1 MDAPVPAREARE
13 AQKTLLESLTALGS
27 AAFDP
32 NTPDRHTAQQQL
44 SDLLQR
50 TPTVSLLPA
59 LNVLI
64 QPGRVPDV
72 VRVEFVSQLA
82 LLPLRSDGVRATLE
96 FVFSVHPSNA
106 NSNASAPQ
114 KQGAQITLEALKM
127 ATRLLASPPVRANSV
142 DWFRGIAPQLLALL
156 DGHDGLELAKV
167 AAYVI
172 GFGILGRKSFGAP
185 GMPGWANFA
194 EPMLQCID
202 PTTSQTTS
210 PKPGQGTTDR
220 GSDSVID
227 LRRNATAVLVSED
240 TLAEGLRRLQTLV
253 ISHPNPGLTRRLLS
267 PVILPLWALSSW
279 SSASKKCE
287 EDYCLPARNLLKVYL
302 KISTAPDKAMP
313 IVRDL
318 LFEGSRDAGRQPQWQ
333 YQATDANENSI
344 CIVSAPSTP
353 PSAAEVLQTRWNE
366 IGPKSDALV
375 ELLSSIATDDED
387 ISSVFLDLFSRWLSS
402 KKPRRQPAKDFI
414 LVKEED
420 DNDDKLHGGSDS
432 NPLVDVLEGSMLQ
445 KMMEKFPEKLAG
457 RPNDILELVSGLL
470 NQVDEASLAEDETV
484 PLLMSLL
491 NLVVTAPGFRK
502 AKADATVVQ
511 SIEVSLGKISRV
523 SGTEDINETAQTAK
537 NLLLFLKYRDEIE
550 DPKGENRAGATSTI
564 SQQQI
569 EERKTYSLAISYIT
583 QADSPPPV
591 RSEGLNLLQGL
602 ILSNSSILDVPALLV
617 MMSSMLD
624 ENEDYVNLRV
634 IKIFT
639 VLADKH
645 PKSTTKELLDHYVDA
660 NEMKGVETRLRF
672 GEALLQVVQRLGATF
687 SGDTAKEVGQALL
700 EIAGRRGF
708 RPKTKAKQERE
719 QRMRDLKAKRKAPGG
734 DEIAEDD
741 EDIDIDDALLSDEE
755 RSRNEI
761 LGRIVDGWGS
771 KRGSE
776 DVRIRASALSIF
788 AFSLDVNIAGL
799 GATLASG
806 AVDLSLHVLT
816 MEPELEKAILR
827 RAAIVLILS
836 FVRALHDA
844 REAGRRLGFGLV
856 QQSQDDMLRIL
867 QYVADT
873 DEDGLVKQHAIDVIE
888 SLENWKLT
896 SLLAPASEG
905 SDTLSGVSSVG
916 GLAGLA
922 GLSIDPTN
930 IGTSTSSTSALPSR
944 QPQPPRPRIEEI
956 E

>member
-1 MDAPVPAREARE
+1 MDAPAPINEARE
-13 AQKTLLESLTALGS
+13 AQKTLLESLAALGS

-32 NTPDRHTAQQQL
+32 NTPGRQAAQQQL
-44 SDLLQR
+44 SDLLQK

-64 QPGRVPDV
+64 QPGRALDV
-72 VRVEFVSQLA
+72 VRNEFMSQLA
-82 LLPLRSDGVRATLE
+82 LIPLRSDGVRATLE

-106 NSNASAPQ
+106 NSNSSAPQ

-127 ATRLLASPPVRANSV
+127 ATRLLASPPVRATAE
-142 DWFRGIAPQLLALL
+142 DWFKGIAPQLLALL

-185 GMPGWANFA
+185 GTPGWTNFA
-194 EPMLQCID
+194 EPMLRCID
-202 PTTSQTTS
+202 PTTSQTPAQS
-210 PKPGQGTTDR
+210 ASSR
-220 GSDSVID
+220 GGEDVVD
-227 LRRNATAVLVSED
+227 LRRNAAAVLVSEENV
-240 TLAEGLRRLQTLV
+240 AGGLRRLQTLI
-253 ISHPNPGLTRRLLS
+253 ISHPNPGLTRRLLN
-267 PVILPLWALSSW
+267 PVVLPLWALSSW
-279 SSASKKCE
+279 SNVSKKCE
-287 EDYCLPARNLLKVYL
+287 EDYCLPARNLLKIYL
-302 KISTAPDKAMP
+302 KISTAPDKVMP

-318 LFEGSRDAGRQPQWQ
+318 LFEGSRDANKTPQWQ
-333 YQATDANENSI
+333 YQATDANQNSI
-344 CIVSAPSTP
+344 CIVSVPSIP
-353 PSAAEVLQTRWNE
+353 PTAAEILQTRWNE

-375 ELLSSIATDDED
+375 DLLAGISTDNED
-387 ISSVFLDLFSRWLSS
+387 ISSIFLDLFSRWLSS
-402 KKPRRQPAKDFI
+402 KKPKQKANKG
-414 LVKEED
+414 LVLIKEED
-420 DNDDKLHGGSDS
+420 DDQKKGLDN
-432 NPLVDVLEGSMLQ
+432 NPLADVLEGSMLQ

-457 RPNDILELVSGLL
+457 RPDHILELVSGLL
-470 NQVDEASLAEDETV
+470 SQQDEISLAEDETV

-491 NLVVTAPGFRK
+491 NLVVTSPGFRR
-502 AKADATVVQ
+502 AKADPTIVQ
-511 SIEVSLGKISRV
+511 SIEDSLAKISRA
-523 SGTEDINETAQTAK
+523 SGTDEVNETAKTAK

-550 DPKGENRAGATSTI
+550 DPDAAGNANTSTS

-569 EERKTYSLAISYIT
+569 EDRKTYSLAISYIT

-602 ILSNSSILDVPALLV
+602 IISNSSILDIPALLV

-639 VLADKH
+639 LLADKH
-645 PKSTTKELLDHYVDA
+645 PKSTTKELLDYYVDT
-660 NEMKGVETRLRF
+660 NEMKSVDTRLRF

-687 SGDTAKEVGQALL
+687 AGETGEQVGQALL
-700 EIAGRRGF
+700 EMAGRRGH
-708 RPKTKAKQERE
+708 RPKTETKQARE
-719 QRMRDLKAKRKAPGG
+719 QRMRDLKAKRKTDDSTE
-734 DEIAEDD
+734 DE
-741 EDIDIDDALLSDEE
+741 EDIHMEDALLTDEE
-755 RSRNEI
+755 RKRNEI
-761 LGRIVDGWGS
+761 LGRIVEGWGS

-776 DVRIRASALSIF
+776 DVRIRASALSIM
-788 AFSLDVNIAGL
+788 ASGIDVNIAGL

-844 REAGRRLGFGLV
+844 REAGRRLGFGLT
-856 QQSQDDMLRIL
+856 QQSQDDILCILR
-867 QYVADT
+867 YVADT

-888 SLENWKLT
+888 SLENWQMT
-896 SLLAPASEG
+896 SILPPASESG
-905 SDTLSGVSSVG
+905 NMLTGDPSLGGLSGLS
-916 GLAGLA
+916 GLSGLA
-922 GLSIDPTN
+922 GLSINPGN
-930 IGTSTSSTSALPSR
+930 IGTTTSTTSGVSYSQTLPS
-944 QPQPPRPRIEEI
+944 QPRIEEI